1 MKRFIAGL
9 VATLL
14 PLGLTA
20 GCVKGGGDAGPATS
34 DPAAPV
40 TTTPSAPS
48 APAADGFSWAGEPR
62 EIWRWNAGAAGS
74 EPAST
79 DAASALP
86 GLQYVRVSADQK
98 YLEVRDGSGHYAVI
112 DPKTGEPVT
121 GAEQIAGAEQ
131 AAGAGQVAGVDPAAG
146 TQAPAGGEVS
156 SAAAPVAPAA
166 EPGDTSAPKPANNGA
181 AEDLQL
187 PANNVAAAALAGK
200 ERIWRLREG
209 GCIVVAPGAAEP
221 GGEEKQGAQAPGWYL
236 ARFDQDGG
244 EARFRVESAAATLRA
259 AAFNAGSQQV
269 MVIDKADP
277 DAEGQSKWHLYDAKT
292 GDQVAEGEIS
302 FAANKSIVPVV
313 GGFWIPSNGFYIEES
328 GKTGK
333 TEKNNASEV
342 LVAVNEEQEP
352 AISIYDGFQAASDF
366 LADPDIRDKHLAI
379 DISSSE
385 AITYAPDEPVA
396 PSREVSFS
404 SWRYKV
410 PILDADKFPDPQ
422 QMRFVVKQAPR
433 DFHGFTYTVAPKSGS
448 VAGSG
453 NADSAAREVPTEDAR
468 GNASSAPAS
477 SKAGSKAGG
486 PANGVAGTVRYWQV
500 GKGGH
505 IAWSLPGNEVY
516 FAGDHM
522 IIRNGDELIGYT
534 NAQ

>member
-9 VATLL
+9 VAMLL

-98 YLEVRDGSGHYAVI
+98 YLEVWDGSGDYAVI

-121 GAEQIAGAEQ
+121 GAEHIAGAEQ
-131 AAGAGQVAGVDPAAG
+131 ATGAGQSAGGEQIAGAGQS
-146 TQAPAGGEVS
+146 AGGEQK
-156 SAAAPVAPAA
+156 AGA
-166 EPGDTSAPKPANNGA
+166 ELANNSAPKPASNGA

-187 PANNVAAAALAGK
+187 PANDAAAAALAGK

-209 GCIVVAPGAAEP
+209 GCIVVAPVATEP

-244 EARFRVESAAATLRA
+244 EARFRVESGAATLRA

-410 PILDADKFPDPQ
+410 PIPDADKLPDPQ
-422 QMRFVVKQAPR
+422 QMQFVVKQAPR
-433 DFHGFTYTVAPKSGS
+433 DFHGFTYTVAPKPGS

-453 NADSAAREVPTEDAR
+453 NADSAAREVPTDDAS
-468 GNASSAPAS
+468 GNTNSAPAS

-516 FAGDHM
+516 FAGGHM